1 MRGTA
6 VSIYVSLIALVGN
19 SAIAQDASVTNA
31 SGMESMESGNGR
43 QHAVGTDIFMSTD
56 ADHTDVYRAGINLD
70 GNYRGNDQYWGVRFE
85 QAWYKPLAQKARKRE
100 RGFLRYADKS
110 KDWAW
115 NTQIGTDGH
124 TVIGSASIHN
134 DAPMRQEYFVE
145 RDIVETP
152 LGVDQGIYYTFVGG
166 AVDLPVNDRNNFT
179 LVAGIQEFTGKNVRL
194 HARGTYTH
202 SIKPEWGLSF
212 QLRSRYYHSTHPREY
227 DYYSPRWYVQVL
239 PVLQMRRYSGGWRY
253 MVAGGFGGQRDANSD
268 WQSSRFAAVEVSS
281 PANHGWFVK
290 AGAQY
295 SNTPLPTGIYD
306 YGQFS
311 LALVKTF

>member
-1 MRGTA
+1 MKRVA
-6 VSIYVSLIALVGN
+6 ISILASLIALSGVP
-19 SAIAQDASVTNA
+19 AMAQDIAAT
-31 SGMESMESGNGR
+31 ETGNGL
-43 QHAVGTDIFMSTD
+43 QHAVGTDIFISTD

-70 GNYRGNDQYWGVRFE
+70 GNYRGEEQYWGVRFE
-85 QAWYKPLAQKARKRE
+85 QAWYKPLGQKVRKHE
-100 RGFLRYADKS
+100 RGFIRYADKG
-110 KDWAW
+110 KDWNW
-115 NTQIGTDGH
+115 NTRIGTDGH
-124 TVIGSASIHN
+124 TILGAATLHN
-134 DAPMRQEYFVE
+134 NATVRQEYFVE

-152 LGVDQGIYYTFVGG
+152 LGVDKGIYYTFVGG

-179 LVAGIQEFTGKNVRL
+179 LVGGVQEFTGKNVRL

-212 QLRSRYYHSTHPREY
+212 QLRGRYYHSTHPREY
-227 DYYSPRWYVQVL
+227 DYYSPSWYVQVL

-253 MVAGGFGGQRDANSD
+253 MIAGGYGGQRDVNSD

-281 PANHGWFVK
+281 PANHGWSVK
-290 AGAQY
+290 GSAQY

-311 LALVKTF
+311 LALIKTF